1 MKKISMIVSIFMLLA
16 MSLMFVSGCT
26 GNSDSNSNDSNS
38 NAQNE
43 NKEKPAEITQL
54 RIMSTSGG
62 DKYFLTTGICKI
74 SDDSDLPIKV
84 VHQTVAGDAEAVRRL
99 KAKTADIGMANVFVA
114 SMSYNG
120 SYTFEQDF
128 EFKEMRALFAGP
140 SAVAQFAVRADSKI
154 KTFEDIKN
162 KARMA
167 TFMGASQV
175 YTKLVLDAYGK
186 KEGVDYVFISSNYA
200 DMADQIK
207 DKTVDVIQFWS
218 GAPCPQGENIEA
230 DVPICVL
237 PVNDKAIENIK
248 NTIDPSVYPAVIKA
262 GTYKGQSEDA
272 IVPATPTYF
281 IAHAEMSDETIYN
294 FTKLVLENLDE
305 LEKIH
310 PLAKEIDI
318 NNLTKGLPFPLHPG
332 AEKYLKEKGY
342 I

>member
-1 MKKISMIVSIFMLLA
+1 MKKCFRISIVILMVI
-16 MSLMFVSGCT
+16 SLMFVSGCS
-26 GNSDSNSNDSNS
+26 GSSASNS
-38 NAQNE
+38 NAQND
-43 NKEKPAEITQL
+43 NNQQPAEIAQL
-54 RIMSTSGG
+54 RIMSTAGG

-74 SDDSDLPIKV
+74 SDDANLPVKV

-114 SMSYNG
+114 SMCYNG
-120 SYTFEQDF
+120 IYAFQADG

-140 SAVAQFAVRADSKI
+140 TAVAQYAVRADSNI
-154 KTFEDIKN
+154 KSFDDIKN
-162 KARMA
+162 KTRMA

-175 YTKLVLDAYGK
+175 YTKLILDAYGK
-186 KEGVDYVFISSNYA
+186 QEDVDYVFISSNYA

-230 DVPICVL
+230 DVPIRLL
-237 PVNDKAIENIK
+237 PVNDQAIENIK
-248 NTIDPSVYPAVIKA
+248 NDIDPSVHPTVVKA
-262 GTYKGQSEDA
+262 GTYKGQTEDVVVA
-272 IVPATPTYF
+272 ATPIYF
-281 IAHAEMSDETIYN
+281 IAHADTSDEAIYN
-294 FTKLVLENLDE
+294 FSKLVLENLGE